1 MTSSALLL
9 SAKQTRPL
17 SRAPFILLRGPSCR
31 GLHSATGGS
40 GAPLREKPQLQQQQP
55 EEDFQQQQQQRR
67 REKPKGSFS
76 QSLAQ
81 LTAGLGPEHASP
93 VARSRASRM
102 MLDAVGV
109 GLLGARTEVAQIA
122 RRHGELLSAGGPC
135 TAWGSSGVR
144 LSASAAAF
152 VNGVSI
158 HAMDFDD
165 TWHPATHPSGSLLPA
180 LLAAAEAAPAGQ
192 KPSGLQLLLA
202 FLVGVEVQGRLLRCS
217 REANDIPKRFH
228 PPTVVGT
235 IGAAAGCARL
245 LGLEPARCLHALAIA
260 ASFAGA
266 PLANAATQAKPLH
279 AGHAARMGLEAAAL
293 AASGLHANEAMF
305 DLAERGFGAFY
316 PDYETP
322 RTPLDPCGGAPLLLE
337 QQDVAFKRFP
347 AHLGT
352 HWVADAACALR
363 ERIAS
368 VSGGHVDTALIE
380 SLVLHV
386 PRSAY
391 VDRAFPADEHEARH
405 SFQFVG
411 CSALLDGAVTRAS
424 FEAPRALPPRAALP
438 ARADAPRAPAGQ
450 RAELRPHVRRGERLG
465 ERPRGVRALRL
476 LPRPLAAAAGP
487 RGAAGEV
494 RAERCRGRRRRR
506 EGGGRCR
513 AAGGGGGAERRLRDL
528 PPPAL

>member
-17 SRAPFILLRGPSCR
+17 SRVPFILLRGPSCR

-40 GAPLREKPQLQQQQP
+40 GALLREKPQLQQQQP

-424 FEAPRALPPRAALP
+424 FEAP
-438 ARADAPRAPAGQ
+438 ARS
-450 RAELRPHVRRGERLG
+450 RP
-465 ERPRGVRALRL
+465 ALRSL
-476 LPRPLAAAAGP
+476 LERTRLEHPRDNVPSFALMYAEASASVSGLEVSARCDSFLGHWRRPL
-487 RGAAGEV
+487 
-494 RAERCRGRRRRR
+494 GREALLGKFARN
-506 EGGGRCR
+506 
-513 AAGGGGGAERRLRDL
+513 AAGGGVGDARAAAAAALLEGVEELSDASEICRLL
-528 PPPAL
+528 H